1 MRLYVISY
9 ADLSTH
15 FFDKSENSLDKLTLL
30 YLFSP
35 DKFFEHESKTD
46 TTSLGQSKVEEMK
59 R

>member
-9 ADLSTH
+9 ADLSTY
-15 FFDKSENSLDKLTLL
+15 FFDKSENSLDKVTLL

-46 TTSLGQSKVEEMK
+46 TTSLG
-59 R
+59 